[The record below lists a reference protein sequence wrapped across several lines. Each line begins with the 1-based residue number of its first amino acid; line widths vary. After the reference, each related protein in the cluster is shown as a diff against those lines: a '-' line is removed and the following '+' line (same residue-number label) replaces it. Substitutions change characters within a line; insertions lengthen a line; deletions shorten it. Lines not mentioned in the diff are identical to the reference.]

1 MPERGFDSGYWTDPF
16 IQKLPLEGKT
26 LYAYLWT
33 NNHCNQAGLYE
44 ITPDTISFEMKLE
57 KERITELM
65 HLLEPKVKWYPEQ
78 NLVWVK
84 NFLKRQAKSSKFLQ
98 AAAKSLTTI
107 HVNGAIKE
115 FLEYNLQRY
124 RISIPYQYYMDRVSI
139 PSISASSSI
148 SDSIADSGMGLG
160 AVKGEGV
167 EGREAIPRSESET
180 EESLCEGDREVISIW
195 CSVKGFSMPN
205 EEAAQLVAR
214 LRTEFPDIDIRKESK
229 AWAVRK
235 LSDPLRPNSRASSQL
250 WHWMN
255 KARDFAQE
263 RSLIERGKGQRVKG
277 SRTASDFRG
286 GKW

>member
-16 IQKLPLEGKT
+16 VQTLPLEGKA
-26 LYAYLWT
+26 LYVYLWT

-44 ITPDTISFEMKLE
+44 ITPETISFEMKLE
-57 KERITELM
+57 KERISELM
-65 HLLEPKVKWYPEQ
+65 RLLEPKVKWYPSH

-98 AAAKSLTTI
+98 AAAKSLTTV

-124 RISIPYQYYMDRVSI
+124 RILIPYQYYMDRVSI
-139 PSISASSSI
+139 PSISASSAV
-148 SDSIADSGMGLG
+148 SDSMANSGRGLG
-160 AVKGEGV
+160 VVKGEGIK
-167 EGREAIPRSESET
+167 GREAIPRSESET

-214 LRTEFPDIDIRKESK
+214 LRTDFPDIDIRKESK

-235 LSDPLRPNSRASSQL
+235 LSEPLGPNSRASSQL
-250 WHWMN
+250 WHWMS
-255 KARDFAQE
+255 KARGFAQE
-263 RSLIERGKGQRVKG
+263 RSAVEQGKDQRVRG

>member
-1 MPERGFDSGYWTDPF
+1 MPERGFDSGYWTDSF
-16 IQKLPLEGKT
+16 VQTLLLEGKT
-26 LYAYLWT
+26 LYAYLWID
-33 NNHCNQAGLYE
+33 NHCNQAGLYE
-44 ITPDTISFEMKLE
+44 ITPDTISFETKLE
-57 KERITELM
+57 KGRISELM
-65 HLLEPKVKWYPEQ
+65 HLLEPKLKWYPEH
-78 NLVWVK
+78 NLIWGK

-107 HVNGAIKE
+107 HINGAIKE
-115 FLEYNLQRY
+115 LLEYNLQRY

-139 PSISASSSI
+139 PSISVSSSVA
-148 SDSIADSGMGLG
+148 DSVANSGMGLG
-160 AVKGEGV
+160 VVKGKGV
-167 EGREAIPRSESET
+167 KGRKAIPRSESET

-205 EEAAQLVAR
+205 EEAAQLIAR

-235 LSDPLRPNSRASSQL
+235 LSEPLEPNSRASSQL

-263 RSLIERGKGQRVKG
+263 RSAVEQGKGQRVKG